1 MRWWQ
6 FCSNGQYILIHTK
19 EKSWYFD
26 MESGKM
32 LYEEEPNDGGLVHV
46 AMNTNMT
53 YDPEHNIFYTF
64 ICFLSGFVILTTD
77 QEKIHYENE

>member
-1 MRWWQ
+1 
-6 FCSNGQYILIHTK
+6 
-19 EKSWYFD
+19 

-32 LYEEEPNDGGLVHV
+32 LYEEEPNDGGLVHD

-64 ICFLSGFVILTTD
+64 TTD
-77 QEKIHYENE
+77 VENVKSYIITIKNFKKAE